1 MLFLDLLEL
10 KEKISGHI
18 KLLRCNLEINSASQ
32 KVHYLQTGGV
42 KLGRI
47 TGHIPDISEAKLQM
61 PVSKITVLF
70 AA

>member
-47 TGHIPDISEAKLQM
+47 TGHIPA
-61 PVSKITVLF
+61 VSNYADLDF
-70 AA
+70 NLGE